1 MTSNNLLFDVQC
13 EWRRWRGQYAKLSLL
28 LLGFALLSAL
38 LAIALRLGV
47 LLFDEAPQW
56 TNTQAHLYTIGQQH
70 KDGRLEGVNRLTID
84 ATAELGD
91 IENVNWFIYNK
102 YRLDLNQTPL
112 PETSI
117 LTFDPQAIDALG
129 IDLGIESP
137 DLTQGAW
144 ISERFWREHLKSAP
158 NLIGQYLHNDRIPNG
173 IIIHGILPKQ
183 LNKIGPWQPDI
194 WMPAYYLK
202 FRTPFS
208 GDMMVDRFLRAAPFY
223 FGVISASKPIS
234 PAYVV
239 DKLNSMDLTVKGMSM
254 RGSGSTLTV
263 LKGINFDPV
272 AHNGLTAIWQLLLL
286 LIIGLGLVLTLN
298 FVSVCSS
305 RAIMFNDDFR
315 ILKILGSTNTHL
327 LKTAAITTILK
338 LVIIMFL
345 SGGFTFGIAR
355 FISQLDSYQLL
366 VGSLPLSIASS
377 QLFSAWVL
385 IALILFICTMLPF
398 LKLRKQSM
406 FSRLTNT
413 SLTFMQR
420 LTGQCTLVFQL
431 AVALIALNVTL
442 TIAYQQWLNS
452 SNSTV
457 AMSSMQLVSKQ
468 KNQGLAWQQVVNG
481 EVPQISRN
489 NVAVAT
495 ASFDN
500 MHAELLEDTRLSQPT
515 SFDYNLVSHNYF
527 DVLEIPLITM
537 PKNWQSGIVINKAAA
552 ELLSN
557 NENINGLLGTSIT
570 YHLTQSTHPIVGIV
584 ENAPH
589 QGKSKSAKPTFYV
602 PLTAE
607 HAVNRQQFVFHFADT
622 HQQNSV
628 VQNLLTWLTEQST
641 QVDVLPVSSI
651 EQALSKHD
659 RSNQQLLLFSMF
671 VVCLIVSCVLVSL
684 WYQIRAYIALE
695 KQRLGVFLALGASD
709 FRVMMN
715 IMAHAML
722 AFAIAAPMTM
732 FSFNWLINRVN
743 ESSKI
748 ALTFHAEV
756 FALSSITLLL
766 MLTLSV
772 MIPSIR
778 FTRTPISKILRS
790 E

>member
-1 MTSNNLLFDVQC
+1 MTTNNLLFGVLC

-70 KDGRLEGVNRLTID
+70 QDGRLEGVNRLTIE

-91 IENVNWFIYNK
+91 IESVNWFIYNK
-102 YRLDLNQTPL
+102 YRLELNQTPL
-112 PETSI
+112 PETNI

-129 IDLGIESP
+129 IDFGVKSP

-144 ISERFWREHLKSAP
+144 VSERFWREHLKSAP
-158 NLIGQYLHNDRIPNG
+158 NLVGQYFHNDRIPNG
-173 IIIHGILPKQ
+173 IIIQGILPKQ

-194 WMPAYYLK
+194 WMPAFYLK

-234 PAYVV
+234 QAYVV

-254 RGSGSTLTV
+254 HGSGSTLTV

-272 AHNGLTAIWQLLLL
+272 AHNALTAIWQLLLL

-315 ILKILGSTNTHL
+315 ILKILGATNVHL
-327 LKTAAITTILK
+327 LKTAAMATILK
-338 LVIIMFL
+338 LVVIMLF
-345 SGGFTFGIAR
+345 SGGFTFGLAK
-355 FISQLDSYQLL
+355 FISQLESYQLL
-366 VGSLPLSIASS
+366 VGSMPLSIATS
-377 QLFSAWVL
+377 QLFCAWML
-385 IALILFICTMLPF
+385 IALILFSCTTLPF
-398 LKLRKQSM
+398 LKLRQQPM

-420 LTGQCTLVFQL
+420 LAGQCTLVFQL

-452 SNSTV
+452 SDSSV
-457 AMSSMQLVSKQ
+457 SMSSMQLVSKQ

-481 EVPQISRN
+481 EVSKIAKN
-489 NVAVAT
+489 TVAVAT
-495 ASFDN
+495 ASFEN
-500 MHAELLEDTRLSQPT
+500 MHAELLQDSRLNQPT

-589 QGKSKSAKPTFYV
+589 QGQSKSAKPTFYV

-607 HAVNRQQFVFHFADT
+607 HAANRQQFVFHFTGAP
-622 HQQNSV
+622 QQTAIEKS
-628 VQNLLTWLTEQST
+628 LLTWLTAQST
-641 QVDVLPVSSI
+641 QVDVLPVISI

-659 RSNQQLLLFSMF
+659 KSNQQLLLFSMF
-671 VVCLIVSCVLVSL
+671 VVCLVVSCVLVSL
-684 WYQIRAYIALE
+684 WYQIRAYITLE

-709 FRVMMN
+709 FSIMMN
-715 IMAHAML
+715 IMTHAIFAFVVATPITLISFDML
-722 AFAIAAPMTM
+722 L
-732 FSFNWLINRVN
+732 SVVN

-748 ALTFHAEV
+748 ALSFHTEV
-756 FALSSITLLL
+756 FVLSSVTLLF

-772 MIPSIR
+772 LIPSIR
-778 FTRTPISKILRS
+778 FTRTPISKILRT